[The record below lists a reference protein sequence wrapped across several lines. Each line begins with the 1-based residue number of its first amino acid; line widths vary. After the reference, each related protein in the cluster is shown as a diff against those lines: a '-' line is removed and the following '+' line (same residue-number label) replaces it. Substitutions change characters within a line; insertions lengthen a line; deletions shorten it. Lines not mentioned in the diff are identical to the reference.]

1 MGTFERESRVIL
13 GPAFS
18 LLCNAAAED
27 KIDQQKMRDIA
38 SHLHMKVGEK
48 HQQRNG
54 SGKSEMRAV
63 ISDWYQFELYDL
75 TRENALQKLLAVLE
89 HSSVE
94 LKPLA
99 REIKQSISKTKEN
112 IIPADDTHKAAEKVV
127 FYNP

>member
-1 MGTFERESRVIL
+1 MGTYDRESRDIL

-38 SHLHMKVGEK
+38 SQLHMKVDGR
-48 HQQRNG
+48 HRQRNG
-54 SGKSEMRAV
+54 SGESEMRAV
-63 ISDWYQFELYDL
+63 LSDWYQFELYDL

-99 REIKQSISKTKEN
+99 KEIKQSISKTQEN
-112 IIPADDTHKAAEKVV
+112 IIPADDTYKTAEKVG
-127 FYNP
+127 FYNQ